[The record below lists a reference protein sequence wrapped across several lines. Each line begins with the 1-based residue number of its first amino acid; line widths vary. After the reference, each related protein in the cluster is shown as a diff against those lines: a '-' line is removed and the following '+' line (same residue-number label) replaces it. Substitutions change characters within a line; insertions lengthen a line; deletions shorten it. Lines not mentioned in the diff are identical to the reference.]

1 MAWFFPFIFVAS
13 VAFQFS
19 VAVTEVIFGPLDQ
32 MDSISGRIFHMLFL
46 IALHLGLTFF
56 VLPIVRIWT
65 LGVFLGSVVK
75 ESSEST
81 STNIWIPSAKAM
93 RVAVGLFVAV
103 TGWVGIVVAFTT
115 LDREY
120 SGVLF
125 WGIHLVWIY
134 LCHAWIFRGVRPPL
148 RGEGVAPPG
157 E

>member
-19 VAVTEVIFGPLDQ
+19 VAVTEVSFGPLDQ

-65 LGVFLGSVVK
+65 LGVFLGSV
-75 ESSEST
+75 
-81 STNIWIPSAKAM
+81 
-93 RVAVGLFVAV
+93 
-103 TGWVGIVVAFTT
+103 
-115 LDREY
+115 
-120 SGVLF
+120 
-125 WGIHLVWIY
+125 Y
-134 LCHAWIFRGVRPPL
+134 LCHAWIFRGVRPPQ
-148 RGEGVAPPG
+148 RGGGFAPPG